1 MKRTVAIVLIYIAV
15 LAGLRWIW
23 YDQFGPKADYPQ
35 AVQGVLDL
43 RGVDLERYGTIPL
56 DGEWEFYPG
65 QLRTGDDFAGVAAA
79 SASKRY
85 VRVPGNAGGSLTE
98 SERSALYGYGT
109 YRLRILVDRPLN
121 EPYQLWIQKIEAS
134 SQVEING
141 EVSPP
146 SGQPAN
152 RAENYKP
159 RAGSYTVAYDGGNSR
174 EIDVIIRMANFD
186 RPYQGGVVRSILFG
200 PQSAVD
206 TERWYSIGFQLV
218 AFVIMLLHGLY
229 ALILYFFN
237 PRVKALLF
245 FLALLLLVAL
255 SIACSNDRI
264 LLQWVPLNY
273 AWTLKLTVLSY
284 VGLSF
289 FILLMTRIFFG
300 KNRPGK
306 LFYGYACLFGLYVLF
321 VLVAPARY
329 IDWTLYYR
337 IFTFLYLFP
346 VLWFFLLVVRV
357 TLRRQEGAVFL
368 LCVAI
373 AIVSS
378 VVWGIEPLNTPP
390 VYYPVDMIAAIVCF
404 SAFWF
409 RQYFRQS
416 EENAALNERLRAA
429 DKMKDRFLANTSHE
443 LRTPLHGVI
452 NIAQTVLSREK
463 QSLDPR
469 SAKEMELLITVSR
482 RMSHLLNDLLDV
494 VRLQEERIAL
504 RLEPLRVQSV
514 ASGVIGMLE
523 FLTEGKP
530 IRLRTE
536 IGEGMPPVLA
546 DEKRLVQILFNLVH
560 NAIKYSEEGTIV
572 VSADVR
578 GREAVIRVADTG
590 AGMDARTAER
600 VFEPYEQGRHS
611 EGGGSIGLGLS
622 ICKQLVELHG
632 GTLTVQSRVGE
643 GSVFS
648 FTLPLAEDGVEPA
661 PETGG
666 GESEREREPGLSAVR
681 EVAAALETSAAGIAP
696 ESLHLTSGGQVNL
709 LVVDDDPVNL
719 QVLKGI
725 FSEFPYRVHAASS
738 AREALECLNAEPWDL
753 LIADVMMPQMSGY
766 ELARIVRERFNV
778 SELPILLLTARSQ
791 PEDIYAGFL
800 SGANDYVVKPVDA
813 LELKYRV
820 WSLTTLKRSVDERL
834 RMEAAYLQAQIHPH
848 FLFNALN
855 SILALSEVDTE
866 RMREL
871 GDAFAL
877 YLRISIDYMNT
888 EQVVPLAY
896 ELELVRSYLYIEKA
910 RFEDRLAVEW
920 DIDPEAA
927 GMLLPPLTI
936 QPLVENA
943 VKHGLL
949 SRAKGGRL
957 DVRIRKQGA
966 NASIEVKDNGKGMTE
981 EEIRQLRLDDRSGA
995 GGIGLRNTNRR
1006 LTQRYGRGLEI
1017 RSAPDEGTSVSFV
1030 VPLPDNR
1037 IEPKE

>member
-1 MKRTVAIVLIYIAV
+1 MKRTVAIVLIFIAV
-15 LAGLRWIW
+15 LAGLRWVW
-23 YDQFGPKADYPQ
+23 HDQFGKTGDFPQ

-43 RGVDLERYGTIPL
+43 RGVDLERSGTIPL

-65 QLRTGDDFAGVAAA
+65 ELRAGSDFAA
-79 SASKRY
+79 SAAAPGSERY
-85 VRVPGNAGGSLTE
+85 VPVPGNAGGELTE
-98 SERSALYGYGT
+98 SGRSTLYGYGT

-121 EPYQLWIQKIEAS
+121 EPYQLWIQKIETS
-134 SQVEING
+134 SQVEVNG

-146 SGQPAN
+146 FGQLAK
-152 RAENYKP
+152 RAEDYKP
-159 RAGSYTVAYDGGNSR
+159 WAGSYTVTYDAGDSR
-174 EIDVIIRMANFD
+174 EIDVIVRMANFD
-186 RPYQGGVVRSILFG
+186 RPYQSGIVRSILFG

-206 TERWYSIGFQLV
+206 SERWYSIGFQLV
-218 AFVIMLLHGLY
+218 AFVIMLLHALY
-229 ALILYFFN
+229 ALLLYFFN
-237 PRVKALLF
+237 PRVKALLVF
-245 FLALLLLVAL
+245 FVLLLVVAV
-255 SIACSNDRI
+255 SIACSNDKI
-264 LLQWVPLNY
+264 LLQWAPLNY
-273 AWTLKLTVLSY
+273 TWTLKLTILSY

-289 FILLMTRIFFG
+289 FILLMTRIFVG

-306 LFYGYACLFGLYVLF
+306 LFNAYAGLFGLYVLF

-329 IDWTLYYR
+329 IDLTMYYK
-337 IFTFLYLFP
+337 IFSFLYLFP

-357 TLRRQEGAVFL
+357 NLRRQEGAVFL

-378 VVWGIEPLNTPP
+378 VVWGLAPFNAP
-390 VYYPVDMIAAIVCF
+390 VYYPVDIIAAIVCF

-494 VRLQEERIAL
+494 VQLQEERIAL

-530 IRLRTE
+530 IRLRAE
-536 IGEGMPPVLA
+536 IDEGMPPVLA

-590 AGMDARTAER
+590 VGMDARTAER
-600 VFEPYEQGRHS
+600 VFEPYEQGRHA
-611 EGGGSIGLGLS
+611 EGGGGIGLGLS

-648 FTLPLAEDGVEPA
+648 FTLPLAGEDAGPA
-661 PETGG
+661 PGD
-666 GESEREREPGLSAVR
+666 GEEKLEREREPGVSAVR

-696 ESLHLTSGGQVNL
+696 ESFHPSEGGQVNL

-753 LIADVMMPQMSGY
+753 LIADVMMPHMSGY

-855 SILALSEVDTE
+855 SILALSEVDTA
-866 RMREL
+866 RMRQL

-888 EQVVPLAY
+888 EQLVPLAY
-896 ELELVRSYLYIEKA
+896 ELELVRAYLYIEKA

-920 DIDPEAA
+920 DIDPDAA

-966 NASIEVKDNGKGMTE
+966 SAMIEVKDNGKGMTE
-981 EEIRQLRLDDRSGA
+981 EEIRQLRLDDRSGG

-1006 LTQRYGRGLEI
+1006 LTQRYGRGLAI
-1017 RSAPDEGTSVSFV
+1017 RSAPGEGTSISFV